1 MRKDQRLKHLAM
13 LHDSLAELRKTRID
27 CMEEGAS
34 DAGRLGTHGWIMHYG
49 AITPW
54 HVVYVTAR
62 DERAAIKKATQQLA
76 KEEKRKEVLS

>member
-34 DAGRLGTHGWIMHYG
+34 DATLDEIDDMLVQTLECI
-49 AITPW
+49 
-54 HVVYVTAR
+54 AR
-62 DERAAIKKATQQLA
+62 VPA
-76 KEEKRKEVLS
+76 EEECDG